1 MMPSRFKWHH
11 GMRLIATLILLDQMV
26 GPLSSLPDDPAIVI
40 GAIGML
46 MAPVPAE
53 RAVEKEAK

>member
-1 MMPSRFKWHH
+1 
-11 GMRLIATLILLDQMV
+11 MRLIAMLILLDQMV